1 MPANP
6 AHFYKLGGPNTR
18 KVADGFLSIA
28 PFCVRVHTWAAY
40 LANREECV
48 KILHYLLI
56 CPDIRRWAFF
66 VGLLA
71 TSRPSGPAGA

>member
-6 AHFYKLGGPNTR
+6 AHVYKLGGPNTR

-40 LANREECV
+40 LANREECCFGLDNRH
-48 KILHYLLI
+48 ILNTG
-56 CPDIRRWAFF
+56 R
-66 VGLLA
+66 
-71 TSRPSGPAGA
+71 S

>member
-1 MPANP
+1 MLANP

-40 LANREECV
+40 LANREECCFGLDNRH
-48 KILHYLLI
+48 ILNTG
-56 CPDIRRWAFF
+56 R
-66 VGLLA
+66 
-71 TSRPSGPAGA
+71 S